1 MVYEHWIDAVNS
13 VCSNFYTTKLTLIK
27 TITNL
32 IFKVIQS
39 ILLPTVEL
47 VSCPDLTPTGQS
59 GPARIESLLAFVNSK
74 VQNELGTLK
83 IYVCVQMAN
92 WPFFFL
98 AARLLT

>member
-1 MVYEHWIDAVNS
+1 M
-13 VCSNFYTTKLTLIK
+13 
-27 TITNL
+27 
-32 IFKVIQS
+32 
-39 ILLPTVEL
+39 PTVEL

-92 WPFFFL
+92 WPFFSGCQVADIMNL
-98 AARLLT
+98 VPIRYSSQLII